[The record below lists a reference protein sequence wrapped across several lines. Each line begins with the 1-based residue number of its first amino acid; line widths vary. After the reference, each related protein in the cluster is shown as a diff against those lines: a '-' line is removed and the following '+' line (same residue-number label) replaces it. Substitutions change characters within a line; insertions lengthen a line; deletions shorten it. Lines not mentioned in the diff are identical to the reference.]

1 MPRIRLR
8 RVESGI
14 PGLFWKVEREEGFFI
29 NEKEAQTIV
38 RTIEKLVQIDLRL
51 KELQGQAREIK
62 EQEELY
68 RRLIIDFATHHSGW
82 RGVITS
88 KFDVVVTAKKKVEW
102 NIAVLRRILGGLFK
116 FVVPQEKLII
126 ELSPL
131 PVSLDDKC
139 IGAIEII
146 AAINKALEDLGFSA
160 ALREQAVKIKEEPS
174 LINEE
179 RLNEILSKN
188 NIVLPP
194 EARQENLVW
203 EFKIQHK

>member
-1 MPRIRLR
+1 MPRTRLR

-38 RTIEKLVQIDLRL
+38 RTIEKLAQIDLQW
-51 KELQGQAREIK
+51 KEVQRQAREIK

-68 RRLIIDFATHHSGW
+68 RRLIIDFAKSHPGW
-82 RGVITS
+82 RGAITS
-88 KFDVVVTAKKKVEW
+88 KFDVVVTAKKRVEW
-102 NIAVLRRILGGLFK
+102 KIAVLRWILGGLFK
-116 FVVPQEKLII
+116 LVVPQEKLII

-139 IGAIEII
+139 VEADEII
-146 AAINKALEDLGFSA
+146 DVFNKVLENLGFSA
-160 ALREQAVKIKEEPS
+160 ALREQIVKIKEEPF

-179 RLNEILSKN
+179 RLNEILSKTGT
-188 NIVLPP
+188 VLPTN
-194 EARQENLVW
+194 ARKETIVW